1 MLHANGPQSECEA
14 GSGEGGWQLAF
25 LMPLPTV
32 SRFPLPPST
41 TSCTY
46 LSKLTSRKC
55 CTFLAMDHGAGIPTM
70 CRLDKGH
77 LSPVI
82 KASQQQQKPTE
93 ARELLR
99 LETQF
104 LLQLQLHLQLRSP
117 VDNIKEVLKLVVDRG
132 LIL

>member
-1 MLHANGPQSECEA
+1 
-14 GSGEGGWQLAF
+14 
-25 LMPLPTV
+25 
-32 SRFPLPPST
+32 
-41 TSCTY
+41 
-46 LSKLTSRKC
+46 
-55 CTFLAMDHGAGIPTM
+55 M

-82 KASQQQQKPTE
+82 KASQHQQKPTE

-99 LETQF
+99 PKTQF
-104 LLQLQLHLQLRSP
+104 LFQLQLHLQPRSP